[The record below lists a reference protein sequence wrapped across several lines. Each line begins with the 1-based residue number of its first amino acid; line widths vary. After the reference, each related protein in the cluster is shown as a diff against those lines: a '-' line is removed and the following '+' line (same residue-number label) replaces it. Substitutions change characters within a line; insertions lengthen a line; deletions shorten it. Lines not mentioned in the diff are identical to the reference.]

1 MRRKIGRVLFSRAT
15 LKSNQMTTRE
25 RILVSIERGK
35 FFIDSVPVEEIRI
48 YMCDDEESLSFG
60 NEKFSIWV
68 KLENYFE
75 LPKRFT
81 IEIGDVKFEIEM
93 IFNRERIWCFGV
105 KKILK
110 FGFVKSG
117 NEVFIC

>member
-48 YMCDDEESLSFG
+48 YMCEDGESLSFG

-93 IFNRERIWCFGV
+93 IFNREGIWCFGV